1 MSDVHD
7 RNRKQKIDFLVEIT
21 EMRNQPGRCF
31 IYIGIDLS
39 LKAVYFYLTV

>member
-31 IYIGIDLS
+31 MYWN
-39 LKAVYFYLTV
+39 

>member
-1 MSDVHD
+1 MSEVHD

-31 IYIGIDLS
+31 ISTEIDL
-39 LKAVYFYLTV
+39 

>member
-1 MSDVHD
+1 MSEVHD

-31 IYIGIDLS
+31 ICIEIDL
-39 LKAVYFYLTV
+39 